1 MQIQCTEKELYI
13 FKKIA
18 EAASSLEMD
27 CFVIGGFVRDKLLG
41 RPTKDADMVCSGDGI
56 ALAHAVA
63 GRLTPHPPVSFFKNF
78 GTAHIPFEN
87 MDIEFVGARKESY
100 RAESRNPDVLPGTME
115 EDQLRRDFTIN
126 AMAVSLTGHFGE
138 LIDPFNGLDD
148 LKNKIIRTPLEPG
161 QTFSDDP
168 LRMMRAIRF
177 ATQLN
182 FTIEETTWKGI
193 AAHAPRISIV
203 SQERITEEL
212 NKIILAETPSIG
224 FDLLYRSGLLKL
236 IFPQMVDLIGAEYID
251 GMGHKDNFYHTL
263 QVLDNI
269 SAHTDDLWLRWAAI
283 LHDIGKPATK
293 RFEEGHGWTFH
304 GHEVVGGRMVPK
316 IFSKLKLP
324 QNEKMK
330 LVKKLVELH
339 LRPISLTKDNITDS
353 ALRRLLFDADEDLEK
368 LMMLCEADIT
378 SKNKVKVKRYLANFE
393 MVREKLKEVEE
404 KDRIRNWQPPITGEE
419 IMATFGI
426 APCRAVGEI
435 KNSIKDAI
443 LDGEISN
450 DYDDAYRFMVAKAKA
465 LGLEPVSS
473 SKNN

>member
-236 IFPQMVDLIGAEYID
+236 IFPQMVDLIGAEYKD

-450 DYDDAYRFMVAKAKA
+450 DFDDAYRFMVAKAKA